1 MLRRDGFFLIL
12 FFCTSALTFS
22 QTASGQT
29 ITALNPTS
37 VIAGSQALT
46 LTVHGEGLKKKAKV
60 QWNGAT
66 LVTTRLSSHELTAL
80 VPAELMA
87 TAGAAQITVNRKGV
101 ISNAVTFTIHNS
113 PQPSPGYDWSQLRNR
128 LESFVPDRVFG
139 LGLMIA
145 RNDQVVYAEAFG
157 IQNVDAVLPIASST
171 KMPSGT
177 VIMKLVEQ
185 GLINLDEPIATYLQG
200 KINVPAEK
208 AGITVRML
216 FNHTSG
222 VIAEPLCAN
231 NVLTTLKACA
241 QEALNAP
248 LEFTPGTKFA
258 YGGGGM
264 QVAGFIA
271 EAVTGKKFTDLFDEI
286 VARPLGLTRFRYNST
301 TNPHI
306 AGGALSDIGDYTKIL
321 QMQLAG
327 GIYQGN
333 RILSQAT
340 IDEMQRDQIAGLEKL
355 RTPGKTTLT
364 GYSFGWWHSDPAYLS
379 QQAQPQTVGPE
390 LSDQGLFGSTPW
402 IDKDLNYSAVLL
414 IFNRTQTGT
423 EIWNDIRPLIVAQI
437 KKNP

>member
-1 MLRRDGFFLIL
+1 MLRRNGLLLIL
-12 FFCTSALTFS
+12 FLCTGALTFS
-22 QTASGQT
+22 QTVSGQT
-29 ITALNPTS
+29 ITAIHPAS
-37 VIAGSQALT
+37 VTAGSQTLT
-46 LTVHGEGLKKKAKV
+46 LTVHGEGLKKKSKV

-66 LVTTRLSSHELTAL
+66 LETTRLSSNELTAI
-80 VPAELMA
+80 VPADLMV
-87 TAGAAQITVNRKGV
+87 TAGEAQITVNRKGV
-101 ISNAVTFTIHNS
+101 LSNAVTFTINN
-113 PQPSPGYDWSQLRNR
+113 PQPSSGYDWSQLRDR
-128 LESFVPDRVFG
+128 LQSFVPNRVLG

-145 RNDQVVYAEAFG
+145 RNDRVVYAEAFG
-157 IQNVDAVLPIASST
+157 LQNVDTMLPLASST

-185 GLINLDEPIATYLQG
+185 GYINLDEPIATYLQG
-200 KINVPAEK
+200 KINVPADK

-231 NVLTTLKACA
+231 NVFTTLKACA
-241 QEALNAP
+241 QEALNTP

-271 EAVTGKKFTDLFDEI
+271 EAVTGRSFTELFDEI
-286 VARPLGLTRFRYNST
+286 VATPLGLTRFRYNSS

-306 AGGALSDIGDYTKIL
+306 AGGAFSDMGDYTKIM
-321 QMQLAG
+321 QMHLAG
-327 GIYQGN
+327 GMYQGN
-333 RILSQAT
+333 RILSQAA
-340 IDEMQRDQIAGLEKL
+340 IDEMQRDQVTGLEKL

-379 QQAQPQTVGPE
+379 QQQPPQTVGPE

-402 IDKDLNYSAVLL
+402 IDKDLNYSAILL
-414 IFNRTQTGT
+414 IFKRTQTGT
-423 EIWNDIRPLIVAQI
+423 EIWNEIRPLIVAQI

>member
-1 MLRRDGFFLIL
+1 MLRRKSLLLVL
-12 FFCTSALTFS
+12 FFYTSVLTFS

-29 ITALNPTS
+29 ITSLQPTS
-37 VIAGSQALT
+37 VTAGSQAFT
-46 LTVHGEGLKKKAKV
+46 LTVMGEGLKKKSKV

-66 LVTTRLSSHELTAL
+66 LETTRLSSNELTAI
-80 VPAELMA
+80 VPADLIA

-101 ISNAVTFTIHNS
+101 LSNAVTFTINNE
-113 PQPSPGYDWSQLRNR
+113 QPSSGYDWSQLRNR
-128 LESFVPDRVFG
+128 LQSFVPNTVLG

-157 IQNVDAVLPIASST
+157 IQNVDTILPIASST
-171 KMPSGT
+171 KMPSAI

-185 GLINLDEPIATYLQG
+185 RFINLDEPITTYLQG
-200 KINVPAEK
+200 KINVPADK

-222 VIAEPLCAN
+222 VIAEPLCTN
-231 NVLTTLKACA
+231 NIFSTLKACA
-241 QEALNAP
+241 QDALNAP

-264 QVAGFIA
+264 QVAGYVA
-271 EAVTGKKFTDLFDEI
+271 EAVTGRRFTDLFEEI
-286 VARPLGLTRFRYNST
+286 VATPLGLTRFRYNSNV
-301 TNPHI
+301 NPHI
-306 AGGALSDIGDYTKIL
+306 AGGAFSDIGDYTKIL

-327 GIYQGN
+327 GVYQGN

-364 GYSFGWWHSDPAYLS
+364 GYSFGWWHSNPAYLL
-379 QQAQPQTVGPE
+379 QQPQPQTVGPE

-402 IDKDLNYSAVLL
+402 VDKNLNYSAILL

-423 EIWNDIRPLIVAQI
+423 EIWNEIRPLIIAQI

>member
-1 MLRRDGFFLIL
+1 ML

-22 QTASGQT
+22 QTARGQT
-29 ITALNPTS
+29 ITSINPTS
-37 VIAGSQALT
+37 VSAGSQAFT
-46 LTVHGEGLKKKAKV
+46 LRVIGEGLKKKSKV

-66 LVTTRLSSHELTAL
+66 LETTRLSSNELTAL
-80 VPAELMA
+80 VTADLLA
-87 TAGAAQITVNRKGV
+87 TAGAAQITVNRKGA
-101 ISNAVTFTIHNS
+101 ISNAVTFTINN

-128 LESFVPDRVFG
+128 LQSFVPNTVVG

-145 RNDQVVYAEAFG
+145 RDGQVIYAEAFG
-157 IQNVDAVLPIASST
+157 NQNVDTVLPIASST

-200 KINVPAEK
+200 KINVPADK

-222 VIAEPLCAN
+222 VIAEPLCTN
-231 NVLTTLKACA
+231 NLFTTLKACA

-264 QVAGFIA
+264 QVAGYVA
-271 EAVTGKKFTDLFDEI
+271 EAVTGKRFTELFDEI
-286 VARPLGLTRFRYNST
+286 VATPLGLTRFRYNSN
-301 TNPHI
+301 TNPRI
-306 AGGALSDIGDYTKIL
+306 AGGAFSDIGDYTKIL

-333 RILSQAT
+333 RILSQST
-340 IDEMQRDQIAGLEKL
+340 IDEMQRDQIVGIEKL
-355 RTPGKTTLT
+355 RSPGGTMLT
-364 GYSFGWWHSDPAYLS
+364 GYSFGWWHSNPAHLS

-390 LSDQGLFGSTPW
+390 LSDRGLFGSTPW
-402 IDKDLNYSAVLL
+402 IDKDLNYSAVFL
-414 IFNRTQTGT
+414 IFDLTQASTD
-423 EIWNDIRPLIVAQI
+423 IWNEIRPLIIEQI

>member
-1 MLRRDGFFLIL
+1 MLRRNSLPLIVL
-12 FFCTSALTFS
+12 FWTSVLAFS

-29 ITALNPTS
+29 ITSLNPTS
-37 VIAGSQALT
+37 VTAGSQAFT
-46 LTVHGEGLKKKAKV
+46 LTVIGERLKKKSKV

-66 LVTTRLSSHELTAL
+66 LATTRLSSNELTAI
-80 VPAELMA
+80 VPGELLA
-87 TAGAAQITVNRKGV
+87 TAGAAQITVNRKGA
-101 ISNAVTFTIHNS
+101 ISNAVTFTINS
-113 PQPSPGYDWSQLRNR
+113 LQPTPDYDWSQLRNR
-128 LESFVPDRVFG
+128 LQSFVPGTVIG

-145 RNDQVVYAEAFG
+145 REDQVVYAEAFG
-157 IQNVDAVLPIASST
+157 IQNIDTVLPIASST

-185 GLINLDEPIATYLQG
+185 GLINLDEPITTYLQG
-200 KINVPAEK
+200 KINVPADK

-222 VIAEPLCAN
+222 IMAEPFCTN
-231 NVLTTLKACA
+231 NIFTTLKACA
-241 QEALNAP
+241 QEALDAP

-264 QVAGFIA
+264 QVAGYIA

-286 VARPLGLTRFRYNST
+286 LATPLGLTRFRFNSNS
-301 TNPHI
+301 NPRV
-306 AGGALSDIGDYTKIL
+306 AGGAFSDIGDYTKIL
-321 QMQLAG
+321 QLQLAG

-340 IDEMQRDQIAGLEKL
+340 IDEMQRDQVAGLEKL
-355 RTPGKTTLT
+355 RSPGGTTLT

-379 QQAQPQTVGPE
+379 QQAQAQTVGPE
-390 LSDQGLFGSTPW
+390 LSDQGLFGCTPW

-423 EIWNDIRPLIVAQI
+423 EIWNEIRPLIVAQI
-437 KKNP
+437 KKNR